1 MRASTAGRMAAT
13 AARREQAPAP
23 AHGRTIDLTIA
34 KNEARRS
41 LPRGDVGREL
51 VLALPD
57 LIDEAELDAL
67 FPTLVRVLRDRSRE
81 AQP

>member
-1 MRASTAGRMAAT
+1 MAAT
-13 AARREQAPAP
+13 AARREQAPTP

-51 VLALPD
+51 VLAKK
-57 LIDEAELDAL
+57 A
-67 FPTLVRVLRDRSRE
+67 
-81 AQP
+81 